1 MAADEQKPLVM
12 NSRLF
17 VAAAFYGGLSQSVM
31 TSEAESRVRDSG

>member
-17 VAAAFYGGLSQSVM
+17 LAAAFYG
-31 TSEAESRVRDSG
+31 